1 MNSWRNLRT
10 KNSRRIGSNCNF
22 NLYLLKTQTL
32 QDQLSAGFRVLEG
45 DGIGDEYQNDQLINT
60 IHFNYSILSDHW
72 FPNMGFSSLM
82 ISLSKLL
89 LQAAYGYF
97 NNYLN
102 NTSSSTTTSN
112 HRPLKINDLQ
122 GSFNFLLTEL
132 LSDFATHK

>member
-1 MNSWRNLRT
+1 
-10 KNSRRIGSNCNF
+10 
-22 NLYLLKTQTL
+22 
-32 QDQLSAGFRVLEG
+32 
-45 DGIGDEYQNDQLINT
+45 
-60 IHFNYSILSDHW
+60 
-72 FPNMGFSSLM
+72 MGFSSLM

-132 LSDFATHK
+132 LSDFATHKE